1 MTIKAVSGG
10 EVRPLMRFM
19 LLIGAAFVL
28 GAGVQLYV
36 LAEDA
41 DRYFAWSIAN
51 PLTAATLGAF
61 YLAAAP
67 MALAAAREA
76 SWAQA
81 RVGILPITI
90 FVWLTLATS
99 VAHHAEFRFDAS
111 GLPMVAAVAWFVIYV
126 ADPPLLTLALAR
138 QMRRGSTPQPR
149 TAPMPVWVAVA
160 LVSAAIPITSYGVAL
175 YARPTLVGDGWAWPL
190 PPIAAQTFAAWLI
203 ALGLLFGSMARE
215 GDWVR
220 CRTVGVG
227 LTALG
232 ALQLAALA
240 WYRDIPQEPITV
252 GWIAVASLSMVL
264 GLVVLSQGRRLSP
277 ETHSRAESTG

>member
-1 MTIKAVSGG
+1 
-10 EVRPLMRFM
+10 MRFM
-19 LLIGAAFVL
+19 LVIGAAFVL

-36 LAEDA
+36 LAEHA

-67 MALAAAREA
+67 MALAAARE
-76 SWAQA
+76 SDWVQA

-99 VAHHAEFRFDAS
+99 VAHYSEFRFDAS

-138 QMRRGSTPQPR
+138 QVRSGSTAQPR
-149 TAPMPVWVAVA
+149 TAPMPVWVAVT
-160 LVSAAIPITSYGVAL
+160 LVSAAIPITAYGVAL
-175 YARPTLVGDGWAWPL
+175 YARPTLIGNDWAWPL

-203 ALGLLFGSMARE
+203 ALGLLLGSMAYER
-215 GDWVR
+215 DWVR
-220 CRTVGVG
+220 CHTVALG

-240 WYRDIPQEPITV
+240 WYRDIPQEPITAA
-252 GWIAVASLSMVL
+252 WIAVASFSTAL
-264 GLVVLSQGRRLSP
+264 GLVVFAQVRRAKRKPLSS
-277 ETHSRAESTG
+277 

>member
-1 MTIKAVSGG
+1 MAIKTMSSGQ
-10 EVRPLMRFM
+10 VRPLMRFM

-36 LAEDA
+36 LAEHA

-51 PLTAATLGAF
+51 PLTAAALGAF

-76 SWAQA
+76 RWVQA

-99 VAHHAEFRFDAS
+99 VAHQSEFRFDAS
-111 GLPMVAAVAWFVIYV
+111 GLPMVAAVTWFVIYV

-138 QMRRGSTPQPR
+138 QLRHGSPPQPR
-149 TAPMPVWVAVA
+149 TAPMPAWVVVA
-160 LVSAAIPITSYGVAL
+160 LVSAASPITAYGVAL
-175 YARPTLVGDGWAWPL
+175 YARPTLIGHGWAWPL

-203 ALGLLFGSMARE
+203 ALGLLFGSMAWER
-215 GDWVR
+215 DWVR
-220 CRTVGVG
+220 CHTVGLG

-252 GWIAVASLSMVL
+252 GWLGVASFSLAV
-264 GLVVLSQGRRLSP
+264 GVVVLTRRRRLSQVP
-277 ETHSRAESTG
+277 LAS